1 MALESIDAG
10 VWSLV
15 PAVLA
20 ISLAWTTR
28 DALIGLFVG
37 VASAGPVYGALRP
50 GADAVGVPPD
60 FVGTTAGNALGF
72 LFGFKLIPTLVATAP
87 LFSDAWYVENVL
99 LAIFAIG
106 GMIGLMIR
114 AGAIRGVLEALADW
128 ADSPAD
134 AEKAAYIAGIT
145 VHIDDYFNC
154 LVVGSMM
161 RPLTDK
167 YNVSRAKLAYYVDS
181 AGSPAARLAFY
192 STWGAALIGF
202 IGGGLTEAQKQ
213 GVLPESM
220 GGFVNGTGE
229 SASAV
234 TAEIW
239 PLFFNSL
246 FFGFY
251 SWVALVIAGLVAW
264 QVFPNIF
271 GMDREETRARNG
283 GGVVGD
289 DHDPMISEEMDEYEM
304 APTATPDWRNFAV
317 PVATM
322 ILVGLGAMFWR
333 GSPVVHV
340 PGKPENLLFSVG
352 GYQLMVPPAGA
363 WAFNIGGVKLG
374 LAATTA
380 LVVAFVLYRLRGDIP
395 SNDDATDA
403 LVRGFKGIF
412 LAALILTLASSIQN
426 SVTVLGIANFVTD
439 WFQNVPAWIIPLLVF
454 FSTAGISFADGSSWS
469 TYGIMF
475 PIAIPVAFTTG
486 ANLPL
491 VLGAVFSGG
500 IFGDHSS
507 PISDTTVLASSTSGS
522 DHLVHV
528 RTQIPYAV
536 ITAAIAGLLFLIL
549 GVVLPQGFEVIPY

>member
-10 VWSLV
+10 IWSLV
-15 PAVLA
+15 PAILA
-20 ISLAWTTR
+20 ITLAWTTR

-37 VASAGPVYGALRP
+37 VASTGPVYGALRP

-60 FVGTTAGNALGF
+60 LVGTAAGNVLGAI
-72 LFGFKLIPTLVATAP
+72 LGLKVVPTLVATAP
-87 LFSDAWYVENVL
+87 LFADAWYVENVL

-114 AGAIRGVLEALADW
+114 AGAIRGVLEALADR
-128 ADSPAD
+128 ADSAAD
-134 AEKAAYIAGIT
+134 AEKAAFLAGIA

-161 RPLTDK
+161 RPLTDE

-202 IGGGLTEAQKQ
+202 IGAGLTEAQRQ
-213 GVLPESM
+213 GVLPEGM
-220 GGFVNGTGE
+220 GGFVQGTGDG
-229 SASAV
+229 ASAV

-251 SWVALVIAGLVAW
+251 SWIALLIAGLVAW
-264 QVFPNIF
+264 QVFPNIL
-271 GMDREETRARNG
+271 GMREEEERARSGN
-283 GGVVGD
+283 GVVGPD
-289 DHDPMISEEMDEYEM
+289 DDPMISEEMDEYEM

-317 PVATM
+317 PIGTM

-333 GSPVVHV
+333 GSPVVYV
-340 PGKPENLLFSVG
+340 PGEPSNTVFAVG
-352 GYQLMVPPAGA
+352 GYELLVPPAGP

-380 LVVAFVLYRLRGDIP
+380 MVVAFALYRLKGDIP
-395 SNDDATDA
+395 SNDDATSA

-426 SVTVLGIANFVTD
+426 SVTTLGISSFVTD
-439 WFQNVPAWIIPLLVF
+439 WFAGVPGGVVPLLVF
-454 FSTAGISFADGSSWS
+454 LATAGISFADGSSWS

-500 IFGDHSS
+500 IFGDHAS

-536 ITAAIAGLLFLIL
+536 ITATVAGLLFLIL
-549 GVVLPQGFEVIPY
+549 GFVLPQGFEVVPY

>member
-10 VWSLV
+10 IWSLV
-15 PAVLA
+15 PAILA
-20 ISLAWTTR
+20 ITLAWTTR

-37 VASAGPVYGALRP
+37 VASTGPVYGALRP

-60 FVGTTAGNALGF
+60 LVGTAAGNVLGAI
-72 LFGFKLIPTLVATAP
+72 LGLKVVPTLVATAP
-87 LFSDAWYVENVL
+87 LFADAWYVENVL

-114 AGAIRGVLEALADW
+114 AGAIQGVLEALADR
-128 ADSPAD
+128 ADSAAD
-134 AEKAAYIAGIT
+134 AEKAAFLAGIA

-202 IGGGLTEAQKQ
+202 IGAGLTEAQRQ
-213 GVLPESM
+213 GVLPEGM
-220 GGFVNGTGE
+220 GGFVQGTGDG
-229 SASAV
+229 ASAV

-251 SWVALVIAGLVAW
+251 SWIALLIAGLVAW
-264 QVFPNIF
+264 QVFPNIL
-271 GMDREETRARNG
+271 GMREEEERARSGN
-283 GGVVGD
+283 GVVGPD
-289 DHDPMISEEMDEYEM
+289 DDPMISEEMDEYEM

-317 PVATM
+317 PIGTM

-333 GSPVVHV
+333 GSPVVYV
-340 PGKPENLLFSVG
+340 PGEPSNTVFAVG
-352 GYQLMVPPAGA
+352 GYGLLVPPAGP

-380 LVVAFVLYRLRGDIP
+380 MVVAFALYRLKGDIP
-395 SNDDATDA
+395 SNDDATSA

-426 SVTVLGIANFVTD
+426 SVTTLGISSFVTD
-439 WFQNVPAWIIPLLVF
+439 WFAGVPGGVVPLLVF
-454 FSTAGISFADGSSWS
+454 LATAGISFADGSSWS

-500 IFGDHSS
+500 IFGDHAS

-536 ITAAIAGLLFLIL
+536 ITATVAGLLFLIL
-549 GVVLPQGFEVIPY
+549 GFVLPQGFEVVPY

>member
-1 MALESIDAG
+1 MALESIEAG
-10 VWSLV
+10 AWSLV
-15 PAVLA
+15 PAILA
-20 ISLAWTTR
+20 IALAWTTR

-37 VASAGPVYGALRP
+37 VASTGPIYGALQP
-50 GADAVGVPPD
+50 ATVGVPPD
-60 FVGTTAGNALGF
+60 FVGTTAGVAIGAV
-72 LFGFKLIPTLVATAP
+72 FGLTVIPTLVATAP

-114 AGAIRGVLEALADW
+114 AGAIQGVLEALADR
-128 ADSPAD
+128 ADSAAD
-134 AEKAAYIAGIT
+134 AEKAAFLAGIA

-161 RPLTDK
+161 RPLTDR

-213 GVLPESM
+213 EVLPAGMNE
-220 GGFVNGTGE
+220 FVQGTGE

-251 SWVALVIAGLVAW
+251 SWIALAIAALVAW
-264 QVFPNIF
+264 QIFPNIR
-271 GMDREETRARNG
+271 GMGREETRARNG
-283 GGVVGD
+283 GGVVGE

-304 APTATPDWRNFAV
+304 APTATPDWRNFAI
-317 PVATM
+317 PVAAM
-322 ILVGLGAMFWR
+322 IAVGLGAMFWR
-333 GSPVVHV
+333 GSPVVYV
-340 PGKPENLLFSVG
+340 PGEPSNLLFAIG
-352 GYQLMVPPAGA
+352 GYQLMVPPDGP

-374 LAATTA
+374 LAAATA
-380 LVVAFVLYRLRGDIP
+380 LIVAFVLYRLRGDIP

-403 LVRGFKGIF
+403 VVHGFKGIF
-412 LAALILTLASSIQN
+412 LAALILALASSIQN
-426 SVTVLGIANFVTD
+426 SVTTLGIASFVTN
-439 WFQNVPAWIIPLLVF
+439 WFQGVPGGIVPLLVF
-454 FSTAGISFADGSSWS
+454 LATAGISFADGSSWS

-528 RTQIPYAV
+528 RTQIPYA
-536 ITAAIAGLLFLIL
+536 IIAAAAAGALFLVF
-549 GVVLPQGFEVIPY
+549 GFALPQGFQVIPY